1 MHAKFVW
8 LSSNDQMLNS
18 REKRQ
23 GLSTYLQ
30 FNFLQCNHSL
40 QIVIFSLQG
49 VRRVFT
55 SQRIPVSLIFLFYL
69 SLNLCI

>member
-8 LSSNDQMLNS
+8 ISSNDQMLNS
-18 REKRQ
+18 RGKRQ

-30 FNFLQCNHSL
+30 FNNVQSNHSL
-40 QIVIFSLQG
+40 QIVQFSLQG

-55 SQRIPVSLIFLFYL
+55 SQRNLLSFNFLFYW
-69 SLNLCI
+69 SL